1 LLKRKKGGAKM
12 LYDEYTIKLHL
23 KAEEVTTLLAA
34 VNGYKMVVSPRSKEI
49 LDEVGNC
56 IKFQVRSQ
64 NREKDK
70 KVFAIGKNF

>member
-1 LLKRKKGGAKM
+1 M
-12 LYDEYTIKLHL
+12 LNEEYTIKLKL

-49 LDEVGNC
+49 LDELGNC
-56 IKFQVRSQ
+56 IKFQVRRQ